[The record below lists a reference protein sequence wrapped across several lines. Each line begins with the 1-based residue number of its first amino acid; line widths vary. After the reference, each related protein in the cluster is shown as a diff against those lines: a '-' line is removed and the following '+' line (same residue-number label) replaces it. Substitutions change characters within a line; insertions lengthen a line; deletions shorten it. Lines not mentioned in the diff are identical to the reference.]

1 MRNYRFQPPATPR
14 TRFAV
19 PSKARNWRRLTAG
32 MVPPILAGSGL
43 LNLVSLMGGPS
54 PGHRLVWL
62 HQLFPLEVGTAI
74 PFVKLLLGLALVLT
88 AVPLWGRKKRALPM
102 AVGLACASS
111 ILSARDH
118 HWWHS
123 AAALG
128 VAALLV
134 VIRKQFRVGAGRPS
148 FGLAVQRVCIALYVA
163 MLYGIAGFWFL
174 DPREFGRNFHWWE
187 ATAQTLRAMFLLG
200 DTGLTP
206 RTPYASW
213 FLDSLVLMSA
223 SVFAYCIV
231 VLFRPVRYHFS
242 HSDTDQERARRIGAT
257 HARSGQDFF
266 KQSSDKSFFFSSSGQ
281 SFLAYRVAGYFALVL
296 GDPVGPE
303 EELKSTVA
311 EFVDFCQDRGWRVG
325 FHQVQADRLGVYEQ
339 LGFRG
344 LKIGDDAVVDLDSF
358 SLSGSAMK
366 EFRNTVTRLGRLG
379 YRVERFDPG
388 FNSRVLDALKEVS
401 DEWLAIPG
409 HRERRFTLGKFD
421 PDYVQS
427 TTVYAVF
434 DPRDEIVGF
443 LNLVPSYQSEMATVD
458 LMRRRAVTV
467 NGLMDYLFAMT
478 FLDLK
483 DQGVR
488 RFSLGMAPV
497 AEFGEHARPTIE
509 ERVVRW
515 AMLNL
520 PFLFRAD
527 SLRRFKAKY
536 ADQWEPRYDVYRGRL
551 DLPRLALAL
560 RSVTEIRGRRRA
572 LGKKLRERWE
582 NAA

>member
-1 MRNYRFQPPATPR
+1 MRNYRFQPPVNSR

-19 PSKARNWRRLTAG
+19 PGKARNWQRLTAG
-32 MVPPILAGSGL
+32 VVPPILAGSGL
-43 LNLVSLMGGPS
+43 LNLVSLMGGPP
-54 PGHRLVWL
+54 PGRRLAWL

-118 HWWHS
+118 HVWHS

-128 VAALLV
+128 VAVLLIA
-134 VIRKQFRVGAGRPS
+134 IRKQFRVGAGRPT
-148 FGLAVQRVCIALYVA
+148 FVLALQRTSLALLVA
-163 MLYGIAGFWFL
+163 TLYGVAGFWFL
-174 DPREFGRNFHWWE
+174 EPRDFGRNFHWWE
-187 ATAQTLRAMFLLG
+187 ATARTLRAMLLLG

-213 FLDSLVLMSA
+213 FLDSLWWMSA
-223 SVFAYCIV
+223 AVFAYCIV

-242 HSDTDQERARRIGAT
+242 NSEIDLEHARSIAAT
-257 HARSGQDFF
+257 HARTGQDFF

-303 EELKSTVA
+303 EDLKSTIV
-311 EFVDFCQDRGWRVG
+311 EFVEYCQDRGWRLG
-325 FHQVQADRLGVYEQ
+325 FHQVQADRLALYEQ

-388 FNSRVLDALKEVS
+388 CSSGMLAELRAVS
-401 DEWLAIPG
+401 DEWLSMPG
-409 HRERRFTLGKFD
+409 HRERKFTLGRFD
-421 PDYVQS
+421 PEYVLS
-427 TTVYAVF
+427 TTLYAVF
-434 DPRDEIVGF
+434 DPRNEMAGF
-443 LNLVPSYQSEMATVD
+443 LNLVPSYQSETATVD

-497 AEFGEHARPTIE
+497 AEFDQNAKPTFE
-509 ERVVRW
+509 ERAVRW

-536 ADQWEPRYDVYRGRL
+536 ADEWEPRYDVYRGRL
-551 DLPRLALAL
+551 DLPRFALAL
-560 RSVTEIRGRRRA
+560 RSVTELRGQER
-572 LGKKLRERWE
+572 GGMLRHRWE